1 MNEQNN
7 QVTQS
12 QIQLGIFANT
22 FNRPTV
28 EEVMDAVQAHGI
40 EHIEFN
46 MSCLDLPKMP
56 GTDTLPSLDHVD
68 EATIQ
73 RVRSAADQREMKM
86 VSLAGYF
93 NMIHPD
99 LEKRNV
105 GLRQLGVL
113 MSAARALDIKLIAL
127 CTGSRDPEHMWR
139 RHPANDDPE
148 AYDDILASMTEA
160 VSMAEEHD
168 LILGFEPEV
177 NLVIDS
183 SKKARRFLDDIGS
196 PRLQII
202 FDGANVFK
210 KGELAQMHEVLT
222 ENVELLAGDI
232 IMAHAKDLDQDGQ
245 AGHLAAGQ
253 GKLDYKLYMGLLKK
267 VGFTGSVIL
276 HGLSEDQVDES
287 LSYVKNSISASGSD
301 PKKWIQSQ
309 EAMDKAERT

>member
-1 MNEQNN
+1 MNKQNN
-7 QVTQS
+7 QVTQT
-12 QIQLGIFANT
+12 QIKVGIFANT
-22 FNRPTV
+22 FKYPTV

-46 MSCLDLPKMP
+46 MSCLDLPKVP
-56 GTDTLPSLDHVD
+56 GTDTLPSVDDVD
-68 EATIQ
+68 ETAIQ
-73 RVRSAADQREMKM
+73 RVRSAADQRGIKM
-86 VSLAGYF
+86 VSIAGYF

-99 LEKRNV
+99 LEKRNE

-113 MSAARALDIKLIAL
+113 MRAAQALDIKLIAL
-127 CTGSRDPEHMWR
+127 CTGSRDPENMWR

-148 AYDDILASMTEA
+148 AYDDAIASMNKA
-160 VSMAEEHD
+160 LNMAEEHD

-177 NLVIDS
+177 NLVIS
-183 SKKARRFLDDIGS
+183 SSQKARRFLDDIGS

-210 KGELAQMHEVLT
+210 KGELAQQHKVLP

-232 IMAHAKDLDQDGQ
+232 VMAHGKDLDQDGT

-267 VGFTGSVIL
+267 IGFTGSVLL

-287 LSYVKNSISASGSD
+287 LSYVKNAIRASS
-301 PKKWIQSQ
+301 
-309 EAMDKAERT
+309 